1 MNLMYH
7 RRAFG
12 PTEPMVSWLDEDT
25 DVLSPPWRR
34 VERWFPATTLAVVLL
49 AGVGALLL

>member
-12 PTEPMVSWLDEDT
+12 PTEPMMAWGDDDNNTL
-25 DVLSPPWRR
+25 PPRWRHA
-34 VERWFPATTLAVVLL
+34 ERWFPATTLALVLVACLGAVLL
-49 AGVGALLL
+49 